1 MERAV
6 QIFALVHFTVIGLS
20 HVFAPRAWVGFFVWR
35 RGKGEPGVFAVAF
48 MTLWFGSIIVAFH
61 NVWSGPPMVLTII
74 GWAQV
79 FKGAL
84 YFIFPSFGL
93 KMLGRVSE
101 ERAHHFVY
109 GGVALLLVLAGVLGW
124 QLLR

>member
-1 MERAV
+1 MERGV

-20 HVFAPRAWVGFFVWR
+20 HVFAPRAWVRFFVWL
-35 RGKGEPGVFAVAF
+35 RGKGEAGVFAVGF

-61 NVWSGPPMVLTII
+61 NVWSGPPAVLTII

-84 YFIFPSFGL
+84 YFIFPSVGL
-93 KMLGRVSE
+93 KMLGQVSE

-109 GGVALLLVLAGVLGW
+109 GGVALLLVMAAVLGW
-124 QLLR
+124 HLLR

>member
-1 MERAV
+1 MENAV
-6 QIFALVHFTVIGLS
+6 EIFALVHFTVIGLS
-20 HVFAPRAWVGFFVWR
+20 HIFAPRAWVQFFIWL
-35 RGKGEPGVFAVAF
+35 RGKGEAGVLAVGF

-61 NVWSGPPMVLTII
+61 NVWTGWATLLTII

-101 ERAHHFVY
+101 EKSREFVY
-109 GGVALLLVLAGVLGW
+109 AGAGLLAVLAALLAGRYLA
-124 QLLR
+124 

>member
-6 QIFALVHFTVIGLS
+6 EIFALVQFTVIGLS
-20 HVFAPRAWVGFFVWR
+20 HVFAPRGWVQFFVWLR
-35 RGKGEPGVFAVAF
+35 SKGEPGVFVVGF
-48 MTLWFGSIIVAFH
+48 MSLWFGSIIVAFH
-61 NVWSGPPMVLTII
+61 NVWSGLPAVLTVM

-84 YFIFPSFGL
+84 YLIYPQVGL
-93 KMLGRVSE
+93 KMIGRVSE
-101 ERAHHFVY
+101 EKSREFVY
-109 GGVALLLVLAGVLGW
+109 GGAVALVFAALLGW